1 MFRCD
6 RASQNL
12 GIEILDVAPGSVRI
26 AMTVRPEML
35 NGHGL
40 CHGGI
45 LFTFA
50 DSAFAFACNSYG
62 EPMVAAGASI
72 DFLAPTPGGE
82 RLTAIASEVTRT
94 SRNGVYDVRIVQSS
108 RRIDRCFSRPQLT
121 AANPFS
127 QRNPFMSLQS
137 YVCGRWHSGG
147 GQGIAMRDAT
157 TGEIIA
163 TASSSGIDFCA
174 VLEHA
179 RNVGGPALRGL
190 SFHQRATALRALAKK
205 LSELKE
211 EFYALSYRTGATRND
226 ALIDIDGGIGTVF
239 AFAGK
244 GARELPNSHVYV
256 DGDVE
261 SLSNGGTFVGQHL
274 YVSREGAAVHINAFN
289 FPVWGMLE
297 KLAPTLLAG
306 MPAIVKPATATAY
319 LTELVVRRMVESKI
333 LPEGALQL
341 ICGSLGDLFEHLN
354 CQDVVSFT
362 GSAHTAERLRT
373 HANLIRKA
381 VPFIAETD
389 SLNSSILGLDARP
402 GTPEFDLFVKEVVRE
417 MTVKA
422 GQKCTAIRKAL
433 VPTAAVGD
441 VVAALQA
448 ALQKIVIGDP
458 RVEGVRMGPLVSQEQ
473 RTDVM
478 ERVEELHREAELVS
492 GDLANF
498 AVTGADREHGAFM
511 PPLLLLC
518 NDAKSA
524 RAVHEVEAFG
534 PVATVLS
541 YRDTR
546 DAIAL
551 ARRSAGSLAASVF
564 SADDDI
570 ARELVLGLAPYHGR
584 ILVVNRTCA
593 KESTGHG
600 SPLAPLIHGG
610 PGRAGGGEEMGGIR
624 GVLHYMQR
632 AAVQG
637 SPRHHN
643 RHQRPLGPRQPRAR
657 PRASPFPRPFQRIE
671 VGRYA
676 QVAEREVTVADI
688 EQFAA
693 LSGDNFY
700 AHMSETEAARNP
712 LFGGRVAHGY
722 FLISAA
728 AGLFVDPDYGPVLGN
743 YGLDELRFVKPVK
756 PGDRIKVRLT
766 CARKSLRA
774 DKGWGEVAWDTEIT
788 NQNGE
793 TVASYFV
800 LTMVSIHAVPDSAG
814 KN

>member
-1 MFRCD
+1 M
-6 RASQNL
+6 N
-12 GIEILDVAPGSVRI
+12 
-26 AMTVRPEML
+26 
-35 NGHGL
+35 
-40 CHGGI
+40 
-45 LFTFA
+45 
-50 DSAFAFACNSYG
+50 
-62 EPMVAAGASI
+62 
-72 DFLAPTPGGE
+72 
-82 RLTAIASEVTRT
+82 
-94 SRNGVYDVRIVQSS
+94 
-108 RRIDRCFSRPQLT
+108 
-121 AANPFS
+121 
-127 QRNPFMSLQS
+127 LQS
-137 YVCGRWHSGG
+137 YVCGHWHSGADPG
-147 GQGIAMRDAT
+147 VAMRDAT
-157 TGEIIA
+157 SGDIVA
-163 TASSSGIDFCA
+163 MASSSGVDFRA

-179 RNVGGPALRGL
+179 RNVGGPALREL
-190 SFHQRATALRALAKK
+190 TFHQRATMLRTLAKK

-211 EFYALSYRTGATRND
+211 EFYTLSYCTGATKND

-261 SLSNGGTFVGQHL
+261 GLSKGGTFVGQHL

-319 LTELVVRRMVESKI
+319 LTELVARRIIESKI

-341 ICGSLGDLFEHLN
+341 VCGSLGDLFDHLN
-354 CQDVVSFT
+354 CQDTVSFT
-362 GSAHTAERLRT
+362 GSAHTAGRLRT
-373 HANLIRKA
+373 HPNLIRHA

-389 SLNSSILGLDARP
+389 SLNSSILGLDAKS

-433 VPTAAVGD
+433 VPAAAAGD

-448 ALQKIVIGDP
+448 ALQKITVGDP
-458 RVEGVRMGPLVSQEQ
+458 RAEGVRMGPLVSQEQ

-478 ERVEELHREAELVS
+478 ERVEQLHREAELVC

-498 AVTGADREHGAFM
+498 AVSGADRERGAFV

-518 NDAKSA
+518 NDAKAA
-524 RAVHEVEAFG
+524 RAIHEVEAFG

-541 YRDTR
+541 YRDTP

-564 SADDDI
+564 SADDAI
-570 ARELVLGLAPYHGR
+570 ARQLVLGLAPYHGR
-584 ILVVNRTCA
+584 ILVVNRACA

-632 AAVQG
+632 TAVQG
-637 SPRHHN
+637 SPDTITSISGRWVRGSRVLDPGRHPFRIPFN
-643 RHQRPLGPRQPRAR
+643 DLKLGDTLKSR
-657 PRASPFPRPFQRIE
+657 
-671 VGRYA
+671 
-676 QVAEREVTVADI
+676 EREVTVADI

-788 NQNGE
+788 NQNEE

-800 LTMVSIHAVPDSAG
+800 LTMVSIHAVPDSVG